1 MSAEASQQNSTQL
14 GARESVYGRSGR
26 GRVDRKSEDVE
37 EVEAEAEASPLTNSL
52 PNPNKVVQITEV
64 DSCQ

>member
-1 MSAEASQQNSTQL
+1 VQGKACTVGREEAE
-14 GARESVYGRSGR
+14 
-26 GRVDRKSEDVE
+26 VDRKAEDVE